1 MHFMPR
7 LERLR
12 FVLKEMFT
20 QVRAVLLYILKV
32 FISNTYGKSCFKMP
46 RHYLAAVTPS
56 TMETTPEVLK
66 KYLIANS
73 SYLT

>member
-1 MHFMPR
+1 
-7 LERLR
+7 
-12 FVLKEMFT
+12 
-20 QVRAVLLYILKV
+20 
-32 FISNTYGKSCFKMP
+32 MP
-46 RHYLAAVTPS
+46 RHYLAAVTLS